1 MDLGLSGKFALVTGG
16 SHGIGLATAKRL
28 ASEGCHVAICSRSQ
42 QRLDA
47 AMAELKAYGVKL
59 LTVAADLLEAE
70 AADRVMDV
78 VDREW
83 GGVQILVNNVGGGGR
98 WGKEI
103 VEDTDMRVWG
113 EVYEKNAMA
122 AVRFTRRALPHMR
135 RGKWG
140 RVVTITSIYG
150 GKEGIGR
157 PWFTMAKA
165 AETGLMKSLSA
176 MAYLVRDGIT
186 FNSVAPGGIYIPGT
200 GFEDEQKRD
209 PEGFQR
215 MVDQEYPLGRLGT
228 PEEVAA
234 VVAFLCSAEASL
246 VNGANITVDGGQSRA
261 FERHEG
267 DCQTARPPLAVG
279 SPESQPPGERLSVKD
294 EAIYRRLFRTALL
307 IRLVE
312 ERIIDLYPSDK
323 IQSPVHLSIGQ
334 EAVAVGVCDGLKP
347 DDLVFATYRSHG
359 FYIAKGGSLDA
370 MFAELYGRKGGVSG
384 GKAGSMH
391 LAAPEV
397 GLMGSSAVVAS
408 TIPHAVGRGA
418 ELQAARRLADRRGG
432 VRRRCDR
439 RGRLSREPELRGAH
453 EGAGA
458 VPVRG
463 QRACRAQP
471 SAGAPV
477 LSPDR
482 ACRFVR
488 HRQRAGSRKAGT
500 CWRSARP
507 RSRLRPGC
515 GQASRS
521 CSRSPRRATRSMSAS
536 ARISISTIAPATASM
551 PGSAAIR

>member
-1 MDLGLSGKFALVTGG
+1 MNLGLSGKFALVTGG

-47 AMAELKAYGVKL
+47 AMAELKTHGVKL

-209 PEGFQR
+209 PEGFRR

-246 VNGANITVDGGQSRA
+246 VNGANVTVDGGQSRA
-261 FERHEG
+261 FERHERSLG
-267 DCQTARPPLAVG
+267 RHDRRLPDGAASVSSRQPR
-279 SPESQPPGERLSVKD
+279 ESPPGERLSVKD

-347 DDLVFATYRSHG
+347 DDLVFATYRST
-359 FYIAKGGSLDA
+359 
-370 MFAELYGRKGGVSG
+370 
-384 GKAGSMH
+384 
-391 LAAPEV
+391 
-397 GLMGSSAVVAS
+397 AS
-408 TIPHAVGRGA
+408 TSPKAARSTPCSPSCTA
-418 ELQAARRLADRRGG
+418 ARAASPAARR
-432 VRRRCDR
+432 
-439 RGRLSREPELRGAH
+439 
-453 EGAGA
+453 
-458 VPVRG
+458 VP
-463 QRACRAQP
+463 C
-471 SAGAPV
+471 
-477 LSPDR
+477 
-482 ACRFVR
+482 
-488 HRQRAGSRKAGT
+488 T
-500 CWRSARP
+500 WRRP
-507 RSRLRPGC
+507 RSVSWDRRPWWP
-515 GQASRS
+515 ARSR
-521 CSRSPRRATRSMSAS
+521 TRSG
-536 ARISISTIAPATASM
+536 R
-551 PGSAAIR
+551 R